1 MNRKQTIMIA
11 LMCAIAAI
19 LAALMLW
26 RQPAA
31 PSNGEHTGHQDSH
44 GHDDRHPEPQ
54 AGAESRGE
62 DDKET
67 GIAMSEAQV
76 RGNGIAIDKA
86 GPARIREHL
95 HLPAQVRVN
104 AERSVALAAPAQGI
118 VQSVPVSVGSSV
130 KKGQP
135 LVVLQS
141 PAVAGWRADYGSARA
156 RLALARTT
164 HARERSLWEQG
175 ISARQDLDAAQAAL
189 QEAQIA
195 VAAARQRLEAFG
207 LEPGEDVSSLV
218 KVRAPF
224 EGVVIDK
231 PAVAGQPVGETAA
244 LLTLAD
250 LSQVWIEAAVPGDS
264 LAQVATGM
272 PAEVVIASQPGQ
284 FAGTVSFV
292 GPVLG
297 EATRM
302 ATARVTLPNPGLRLR
317 PGMLATVDLLGQ
329 EASVPVAVASE
340 AIQVVHERSVVFV
353 RTASGFRAQEVTPGR
368 SDGKRTEIL
377 KGLDVGTAYA
387 ASGGFLLKA
396 ELGKGEAEHG
406 H

>member
-1 MNRKQTIMIA
+1 MNRKQTITIA
-11 LMCAIAAI
+11 LMCAVAAI

-26 RQPAA
+26 RQPAT
-31 PSNGEHTGHQDSH
+31 PSEGEHAAHQDSH
-44 GHDDRHPEPQ
+44 GHDDRHAGQQDPGE
-54 AGAESRGE
+54 AGAEEEG
-62 DDKET
+62 

-95 HLPAQVRVN
+95 HLPAQVRIN
-104 AERSVALAAPAQGI
+104 AERSVGLAAPAQGI

-195 VAAARQRLEAFG
+195 AAAARQRLEAFG

-218 KVRAPF
+218 TVRAPF
-224 EGVVIDK
+224 GGVVIDK

-340 AIQVVHERSVVFV
+340 AIQLVHERSVVFV

-368 SDGKRTEIL
+368 SDGKRTEIV
-377 KGLDVGTAYA
+377 KGLDAGTAYA

>member
-1 MNRKQTIMIA
+1 MNWKQTIMIA
-11 LMCAIAAI
+11 LMCAVAAI

-31 PSNGEHTGHQDSH
+31 PSNGEHAAHQDSH

-54 AGAESRGE
+54 AAEVDEES
-62 DDKET
+62 
-67 GIAMSEAQV
+67 GIAMSEAQI
-76 RGNGIAIDKA
+76 RGNGIAIGKA
-86 GPARIREHL
+86 GPARIREQL

-118 VQSVPVSVGSSV
+118 VESVPVSVGSSV

-135 LVVLQS
+135 LVVVRS
-141 PAVAGWRADYGSARA
+141 PAVAAWRADHGSAQA

-189 QEAQIA
+189 REAEIA
-195 VAAARQRLEAFG
+195 ANAARQRLAALG
-207 LEPGEDVSSLV
+207 IKPDGDVSSAV
-218 KVRAPF
+218 TVRAPF
-224 EGVVIDK
+224 DGVVIDK
-231 PAVAGQPVGETAA
+231 PAVAGQSVGETAA

-264 LAQVATGM
+264 LAQVAAGM
-272 PAEVVIASQPGQ
+272 PAQVVIAAQPGQ

-317 PGMLATVDLLGQ
+317 PGMLATVDLMGQ

-353 RTASGFRAQEVTPGR
+353 RTASGFQARQVTPGR

-377 KGLDVGTAYA
+377 EGLEAGAAYA
-387 ASGGFLLKA
+387 ASGAFLLKA

>member
-11 LMCAIAAI
+11 LMCAVAAI

-26 RQPAA
+26 RQPPA
-31 PSNGEHTGHQDSH
+31 PSNGEHAAHQDSH

-54 AGAESRGE
+54 AAEADEES
-62 DDKET
+62 
-67 GIAMSEAQV
+67 GIAMSEAQI

-95 HLPAQVRVN
+95 HLPAQVRVD

-118 VQSVPVSVGSSV
+118 VESVPVSVGSSV
-130 KKGQP
+130 KQGQP
-135 LVVLQS
+135 LVVVRS
-141 PAVAGWRADYGSARA
+141 PAVAGWRADDASARA

-175 ISARQDLDAAQAAL
+175 ISARQDLDAAEAAL
-189 QEAQIA
+189 REAGIA
-195 VAAARQRLEAFG
+195 AAAARQRLAALGIKPDE
-207 LEPGEDVSSLV
+207 EVSSAV
-218 KVRAPF
+218 TVRAPF
-224 EGVVIDK
+224 DGVVIDK
-231 PAVAGQPVGETAA
+231 PAVAGQSVGETAA

-272 PAEVVIASQPGQ
+272 PAEVVIAAQPGQ
-284 FAGTVSFV
+284 FSGTVSFV

-340 AIQVVHERSVVFV
+340 AIQIVHERSVVFV

-377 KGLDVGTAYA
+377 KGLDAGTAYA
-387 ASGGFLLKA
+387 GSGAFLLKA

>member
-31 PSNGEHTGHQDSH
+31 PSNGEHAGHQDSH

-54 AGAESRGE
+54 ARAEVDE
-62 DDKET
+62 DSAV
-67 GIAMSEAQV
+67 AMSAAQI
-76 RGNGIAIDKA
+76 RSNGIAIDRA
-86 GPARIREHL
+86 GPARIREQL

-118 VQSVPVSVGSSV
+118 VQSVPVSAGSSV

-135 LVVLQS
+135 LVVLRS
-141 PAVAGWRADYGSARA
+141 PAVAGWRADYGSAQA
-156 RLALARTT
+156 RLALARTS

-189 QEAQIA
+189 QEAEIA
-195 VAAARQRLEAFG
+195 AAAARQRLEALG
-207 LEPGEDVSSLV
+207 LKPGEEVSSLV
-218 KVRAPF
+218 TVRAPF
-224 EGVVIDK
+224 DGVVIDK
-231 PAVAGQPVGETAA
+231 PAVAGQSVGETAA

-264 LAQVATGM
+264 LAQVAVGM
-272 PAEVVIASQPGQ
+272 PAQVVIAAQPGQ

-302 ATARVTLPNPGLRLR
+302 ATARVTLANPGLRLR

-329 EASVPVAVASE
+329 QASVPVAVASE

-377 KGLDVGTAYA
+377 KGLDAGTAYA